1 MLKRLGVLRAGS
13 GRKSRGWLT
22 EEERVSG
29 RRGGIII
36 QWEGEGVSVGAEYR
50 LTVHYL

>member
-1 MLKRLGVLRAGS
+1 MS
-13 GRKSRGWLT
+13 
-22 EEERVSG
+22 E

-36 QWEGEGVSVGAEYR
+36 QWEGVGGVSVGAEYR

>member
-1 MLKRLGVLRAGS
+1 MKRKAVGS
-13 GRKSRGWLT
+13 LA
-22 EEERVSG
+22 EDERLSE

-36 QWEGEGVSVGAEYR
+36 QREEGGGVGAGAEYR